1 MPRPRNSEVDAYAFI
16 RDNLRSLG
24 WVVKNPLRSA
34 DGQVFTQGECLAEPR
49 IAEKLGQT
57 KPENIVKLLETTYYV
72 IESKSNR
79 NQIEQALN
87 EAEKDY
93 ANKINRSRHISVKI
107 ISGVA
112 GNDADG
118 YIIKSKFL
126 VGNRFKPI
134 ISNGKEL
141 TSLVSPQI
149 SQYLIQNNTNIIH
162 ELPIDE
168 KLFLETAEKIN
179 IILHNGAISATD
191 RGRVMSALLLSLVDD
206 TQPNLNASPTVL
218 IGEINA
224 RVNAVL
230 QREGKPEFYEY
241 IKIAL
246 PTTQENHIKFKNAI
260 VKTVQE
266 LNNLNI
272 RSAMNSGT
280 DVLGNFYEVFLKY
293 GNWAKE
299 IGIVLTPRHITKFAA
314 EILDVKSRDI
324 VFDPTCGTG
333 GFLVS
338 AFDYVKKNSRTT
350 EISNFKQN
358 NIFGIEQEPSVVA
371 LAIVNMIFRGDG
383 KNNIKEANCL
393 HHNLTL
399 KRIGTINTA
408 EYTSASSTN
417 IPPVTKVLMNPPF
430 ALKENQEKEY
440 KFVNHALKQMQNGGI
455 LFSVLPT
462 SEMLAK
468 GQYKDW
474 RNDLLRDNTLIAVI
488 TFPPDVFYPI
498 GINTVGIIVKKGV
511 PHPREQK
518 VLWLRAI
525 HDGFV
530 KRKGKR
536 LKPKPPLTERDM
548 LSEYK
553 EKIQQF
559 VINPSFAIRS
569 VPQECKLEKIDF
581 SDTDTSLELIPEL
594 YLDEC
599 IPKQEEIIAGIE
611 TLVRETAGYL
621 LTTKRQSV
629 TVRSERIRVELNRRT
644 KLFKLSDLCTIE
656 RKYAPY
662 MNELLSDQRIT
673 PYVTTTETTNGIS
686 MRCDTEPN
694 FTKNTVTVS
703 LDGLCGT
710 TFYQFED
717 YIAGEKTAVLNL
729 RADSGVPDNTKA
741 QLLFFIA
748 YLIRYKSWRYHY
760 GRKLSEERL
769 NKFEIPLPVKENGN
783 IDFDYIRKLVESCYG
798 WEVVEKYL

>member
-1 MPRPRNSEVDAYAFI
+1 MAKNRVSEVDAYVFI
-16 RDNLRSLG
+16 KESLKNLG
-24 WVVKNPLRSA
+24 WIVKNPLRSS

-49 IAEKLGQT
+49 IAEQLGQT
-57 KPENIVKLLETTYYV
+57 KPENIVKVSETEYYI
-72 IESKSNR
+72 IESKSDR
-79 NQIEQALN
+79 SQTETALK
-87 EAEKDY
+87 EAEQDY
-93 ANKINRSRHISVKI
+93 AIKVNKSKHISAKI
-107 ISGVA
+107 ISGIG
-112 GNDADG
+112 GNDTDG

-126 VGNRFKPI
+126 LNGKFRPI

-149 SQYLIQNNTNIIH
+149 AKYLLEHNTNIIE

-168 KLFLETAEKIN
+168 KLFLGTAEKIN
-179 IILHNGAISATD
+179 VILHNGAIPATD

-206 TQPNLNASPTVL
+206 TQPNLNASPSVL

-230 QREGKPEFYEY
+230 QREGKPEFFDY

-246 PTTQENHIKFKNAI
+246 PITQENHIKFKNAL
-260 VKTVQE
+260 VKTIQE

-314 EILDVKSRDI
+314 EILNVENKDI

-338 AFDYVKKNSRTT
+338 AFDYVKKNSRES
-350 EISNFKQN
+350 EIRNFKQN

-399 KRIGTINTA
+399 ERSGNVNTA
-408 EYTSASSTN
+408 EYIPASSTN

-474 RNDLLRDNTLIAVI
+474 RNDLLENNTLIAVI

-498 GINTVGIIVKKGV
+498 GINTVGIIIKKSIS
-511 PHPREQK
+511 HPKEQK

-536 LKPKPPLTERDM
+536 LKPKAPLTERDI
-548 LSEYK
+548 LNEYK
-553 EKIQQF
+553 EGIKEFIKDQTF
-559 VINPSFAIRS
+559 DIRN
-569 VPQECKLEKIDF
+569 VPEECKLEKIDF
-581 SDTDTSLELIPEL
+581 FDSSLELVPEA
-594 YLDEC
+594 YLDEK
-599 IPKQEEIIAGIE
+599 IPAYNEIESGLENLI
-611 TLVRETAGYL
+611 RETAGYL
-621 LTTKRQSV
+621 LTTTKQDIKISSNKKRMKPNHKTAIFRLIDICDV
-629 TVRSERIRVELNRRT
+629 
-644 KLFKLSDLCTIE
+644 E

-662 MNELLSDQRIT
+662 INELLSDQKIT
-673 PYVTTTETTNGIS
+673 PYVTTTETANGIS
-686 MRCDTEPN
+686 IRCDSEPN
-694 FTKNTVTVS
+694 FQKNTVTVS
-703 LDGLCGT
+703 LDGTCGT
-710 TFYQFED
+710 TFYQFEN
-717 YIAGEKTAVLNL
+717 YIAGEKTAVLSL
-729 RADSGVPDNTKA
+729 RKDVKVPDNTKA
-741 QLLFFIA
+741 HLLFYIA

-769 NKFEIPLPVKENGN
+769 QKFLIPLPINEKKE
-783 IDFDYIRKLVESCYG
+783 IDYDYITELVENCYG
-798 WEVVEKYL
+798 WEVIENNL